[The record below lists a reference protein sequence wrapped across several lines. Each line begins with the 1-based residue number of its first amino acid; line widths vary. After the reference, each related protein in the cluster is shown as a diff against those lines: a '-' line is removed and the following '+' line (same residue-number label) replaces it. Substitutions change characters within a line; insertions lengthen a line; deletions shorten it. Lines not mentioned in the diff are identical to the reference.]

1 MPKARP
7 RRFPP
12 QRGPRPRG
20 RRPQRPQ
27 PVVAPVEQAAPAVA
41 VIEGRPPVVLPKQV
55 SVRELATLLDVSIVD
70 LMRALVNMGTMASI
84 NTTIDFDAASLVA
97 TELGIETAAEEEAAP
112 VVEETEAEVAPLKLD
127 LWTEDDASKLKP
139 RPPVITILGHV
150 DHGKTSLLDAIRTTN
165 VTAREA
171 GGITQHIGAYQ
182 IEHNDRKVTFL
193 DTPGH
198 EAFTAMRARGAQITD
213 VAILV
218 VAADDGVQ
226 PQTIEAI
233 AHVKAAAVPIVVALN
248 KMDKADA
255 NPDQVKA
262 QLAEHGVT
270 IEEYGGDT
278 PLVAVSA
285 RSKMG
290 IEDLLETV
298 LLVADVEELTANPDR
313 PAGGRVVEAHLDT
326 KRGPVATVLVQTGTL
341 ERGDYVVAGVA
352 AGRVKA
358 MTDDKGKPVGRAEP
372 SRPVEILG
380 LPGVPEAGDVFRV
393 VPDEKMAKA
402 LVAANARERAGAG
415 AAEKPATLDE
425 MFAQVKEGKAKEL
438 KLILKADV
446 QGSLEAIKGALA
458 KIPQEEVGLQVI
470 HDAVGD
476 ITESDLT
483 LAAASSAVVLGF
495 NTKMEAPAKRVADQT
510 NVDVRMYK
518 VIYELLDDVQKALTG
533 MLEPV
538 MVETVIGH
546 AEVRQIFTA
555 GKTTIAGCGV
565 LDGVMRR
572 GVQTRL
578 LRGGET
584 VHDGHIESLRRVKD
598 DVREVAAGLECGIT
612 LDTNDIQVGDVIE
625 AYTVQ
630 PKPR

>member
-27 PVVAPVEQAAPAVA
+27 PVVAPAEAAPAVA
-41 VIEGRPPVVLPKQV
+41 VIEGRPPVVLPKQI

-97 TELGIETAAEEEAAP
+97 TELGIETKAEEETVPAT
-112 VVEETEAEVAPLKLD
+112 EDTEAETLPLKPE
-127 LWTEDDASKLKP
+127 LWTEEDASKLKP
-139 RPPVITILGHV
+139 RPPVVTILGHV

-182 IEHNDRKVTFL
+182 IEYNDRRVTFL

-233 AHVKAAAVPIVVALN
+233 SHVKAAGVPIVVALN

-262 QLAEHGVT
+262 QLAEHSVT

-278 PLVAVSA
+278 PLVPVSA
-285 RSKMG
+285 RTKMG
-290 IEDLLETV
+290 LDDLVETV
-298 LLVADVEELTANPDR
+298 LLVADVAELKANPDR
-313 PAGGRVVEAHLDT
+313 PAIGRVVEAHLDT

-341 ERGDYVVAGVA
+341 ERGDLVVAGITYGKV
-352 AGRVKA
+352 RA

-380 LPGVPEAGDVFRV
+380 LPEVPEAGDVFRAV
-393 VPDEKMAKA
+393 ADEKIAKA
-402 LVAANARERAGAG
+402 LVAANARDRAGAG
-415 AAEKPATLDE
+415 ASEKPATLDE

-438 KLILKADV
+438 KLVLKADV

-483 LAAASSAVVLGF
+483 LAAASSAVVIGF

-510 NVDVRMYK
+510 NVDVRQYK

-572 GVQTRL
+572 GAQARV
-578 LRGGET
+578 LRGGGP
-584 VHDGHIESLRRVKD
+584 VFDGHIESLRRVKD
-598 DVREVAAGLECGIT
+598 DVREVAAGLECGIV